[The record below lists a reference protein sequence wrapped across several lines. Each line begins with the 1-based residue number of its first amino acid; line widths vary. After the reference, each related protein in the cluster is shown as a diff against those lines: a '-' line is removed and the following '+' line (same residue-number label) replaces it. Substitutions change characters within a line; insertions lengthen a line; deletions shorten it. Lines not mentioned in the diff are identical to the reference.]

1 MNEEFNSA
9 LTYLIAFVLFLT
21 KTFFNEVILVDT
33 NRIIKGPNLEFGGF
47 LGFIGIRWLRTEK
60 CGTNGAEY
68 FSKNTIDILV
78 GDKFVSTIL
87 CLEIFSKVSAIISSL
102 LPPPPYPP
110 PFWYKIYESW
120 QMIFAWNGHMQKSS
134 YRIESHVQIN
144 LCPYVWIIL
153 HTQALFSALASLIK
167 MVMIITS
174 SGAVKVVLCTAG
186 RLLRGGIIQ
195 FQWGDLNLRQVLI
208 RRRLDS
214 CYNWIEQ
221 HGALVRH

>member
-87 CLEIFSKVSAIISSL
+87 CLEFVLKVSSL
-102 LPPPPYPP
+102 LSISLTSLP
-110 PFWYKIYESW
+110 PFLSRLILSSLTDDCCMEWSH
-120 QMIFAWNGHMQKSS
+120 AKSL
-134 YRIESHVQIN
+134 HN
-144 LCPYVWIIL
+144 IL
-153 HTQALFSALASLIK
+153 DIMF
-167 MVMIITS
+167 
-174 SGAVKVVLCTAG
+174 G
-186 RLLRGGIIQ
+186 
-195 FQWGDLNLRQVLI
+195 
-208 RRRLDS
+208 
-214 CYNWIEQ
+214 
-221 HGALVRH
+221 